1 MSIRRIYIDSR
12 FRDYPEQES
21 HTHVYYTLKRSVSC
35 PAGARLYVD
44 YVQIPNTIKTI
55 QAGVNDKLF
64 WASRALGGGHP
75 TFNYQ
80 LLLQGN
86 YAGVSLAAAVSNQM
100 GSEYTVTYD
109 ESMLALKVSSAT

>member
-12 FRDYPEQES
+12 YRDYPEQDS
-21 HTHVYYTLKRSVSC
+21 HTNFYYTLKRSVSC

-44 YVQIPNTIKTI
+44 YVQIPNTVKTI

-64 WASRALGGGHP
+64 WTNRALGGGPP

-80 LLLQGN
+80 VLPEGN
-86 YAGVSLAAAVSNQM
+86 YDGCLL
-100 GSEYTVTYD
+100 YTSPSPRD
-109 ESMLALKVSSAT
+109 RQKSRMPSSA